1 MANDGFNLFGF
12 QIKKAKPEQ
21 NWSVVPP
28 ISDDGATIGTSGA
41 GYYGLVLDLEAT
53 VKNENDLIRRYR
65 ETANYSDCDTA
76 IEDIVN
82 EALVADSNKVT
93 VSIDLDDLQAP
104 DKIKD
109 IIRAEFDTILRLL
122 DFEEKGHDVF
132 RQWYVDG
139 RLFYNIILDQNPKNG
154 IAELRFID
162 PRKIRKIKDV
172 KKEKD
177 PQTGADVVVQV
188 DEYYVFNDR
197 GMTEQTS
204 NGIKI
209 SPDAIIYGNSGLI
222 DFNTGMVLSYLHKVI
237 KPTNQLKVMEDALVI
252 YRLARAPERRI
263 FYIDVGNLP
272 KLKAEQYIQ
281 DMMNKYR
288 NKIVVD
294 SQTGEIKDQKQH
306 LCLSMD
312 TRVPLLDGRTLT
324 LEEIAQEYQHKRLWA
339 YSCDPVTGN
348 FQPGLITWAGVSR
361 PNAQV
366 MRLTLDNGETIT
378 CTPDH
383 KFPVWG
389 KNLVQAKDL
398 VVGDSMIPHYRRT
411 HQLTGGKFK
420 DYEQI
425 FENESKEWKFTHRL
439 VSQWKDYHGIDNE
452 LVFNEQYLRDGFDT
466 VYPCDINHIDNSPD
480 RIDVRFADANTYGN
494 LKEQYQYRTHKV
506 AKIEY
511 LEERMD
517 TGCLTIDGDEIYH
530 NYHTFALAAGVY
542 TQNSMQEDYWIPR
555 RGDGKA
561 TEITTLPGAQLGEI
575 GDITYFQTKLYQALN
590 VPVSRLQPQQGFSL
604 GRSTEITREEIK
616 FNKFIERL
624 RRKFASIFRDALRV
638 QLITKGVIRPEEW
651 SMIAQFIHFDYQ
663 KDNHFAELKNAEILA
678 QRINMLQLIDPFIGR
693 YYSIQWV
700 RENVLMQTDDEIETI
715 NKQIEQELPLLQQQA
730 QAGEPQ

>member
-12 QIKKAKPEQ
+12 QIKRAKPEQ

-28 ISDDGATIGTSGA
+28 ISDDGSTIGTSGA

-237 KPTNQLKVMEDALVI
+237 KPTNQLKVMEGALVI

-306 LCLSMD
+306 
-312 TRVPLLDGRTLT
+312 
-324 LEEIAQEYQHKRLWA
+324 I
-339 YSCDPVTGN
+339 
-348 FQPGLITWAGVSR
+348 
-361 PNAQV
+361 
-366 MRLTLDNGETIT
+366 
-378 CTPDH
+378 
-383 KFPVWG
+383 
-389 KNLVQAKDL
+389 
-398 VVGDSMIPHYRRT
+398 
-411 HQLTGGKFK
+411 
-420 DYEQI
+420 
-425 FENESKEWKFTHRL
+425 
-439 VSQWKDYHGIDNE
+439 
-452 LVFNEQYLRDGFDT
+452 
-466 VYPCDINHIDNSPD
+466 
-480 RIDVRFADANTYGN
+480 
-494 LKEQYQYRTHKV
+494 
-506 AKIEY
+506 
-511 LEERMD
+511 
-517 TGCLTIDGDEIYH
+517 
-530 NYHTFALAAGVY
+530 
-542 TQNSMQEDYWIPR
+542 SMQEDYWIPR
-555 RGDGKA
+555 RGDGRA